1 MSFNINWD
9 NLQSDPRINDSIA
22 EFLQDQFDNL
32 TLPSF
37 ISNLQVLN
45 FNLGDIPPEIT
56 IRHIGDPFEE
66 FYNDG
71 NLEENE
77 NLKQQYEQ
85 EQPPQED
92 QEDNDYDYDSEE
104 DDDRLSTIAEGITM
118 MDLSTNTITSN
129 EQSPHHHQRPPI
141 RGGTTTSNSFGPP
154 TLTRSKDSFQSIL
167 GVQGI
172 LGTSNATNTSGSE
185 TPSHILNQNI
195 FSSRVI
201 PKITTKQEQIKQSE
215 KNVNDIQLIV
225 EIKYKGDLHIDL
237 LVTLLVNYPS
247 PNFISLPIKLH
258 VTDLFIHSIATI
270 AYLKHSVFFSFL
282 CDINDEFEP
291 HPTVSTPVGG
301 NIVDYF
307 VNDQNNNKERI
318 DILKKIR
325 IESEIG
331 EVENNVLRNVGK
343 VEKFLME
350 QLRNILRDEIAW
362 PSWICIDLNGDNE
375 DENEDE
381 EVEENGITT
390 N

>member
-1 MSFNINWD
+1 MSFDINWET
-9 NLQSDPRINDSIA
+9 LRSDPQINDSIA
-22 EFLQDQFDNL
+22 GFLQDQFDNL

-37 ISNLQVLN
+37 ISNLQVID

-66 FYNDG
+66 FF
-71 NLEENE
+71 NE
-77 NLKQQYEQ
+77 NKDETDNNSKDQPSFNKQNEQ
-85 EQPPQED
+85 
-92 QEDNDYDYDSEE
+92 NDDDYDS
-104 DDDRLSTIAEGITM
+104 DDDDDDDDKLSTIADGLTM
-118 MDLSTNTITSN
+118 MDLTTNTIASN
-129 EQSPHHHQRPPI
+129 DEQNLQRPPI
-141 RGGTTTSNSFGPP
+141 LPSSTTSLGPP
-154 TLTRSKDSFQSIL
+154 TLTRSKDSFQTIL

-172 LGTSNATNTSGSE
+172 LGSNNQTSGSGTE
-185 TPSHILNQNI
+185 TPSHFLNQQI
-195 FSSRVI
+195 LSSRVI
-201 PKITTKQEQIKQSE
+201 PKIITKDQKQISE

-258 VTDLFIHSIATI
+258 ITDLFIHSIATI
-270 AYLKHSVFFSFL
+270 AYLNNSVFFSFL
-282 CDINDEFEP
+282 CDINDELETTSNI
-291 HPTVSTPVGG
+291 HTPPAGGGGGG
-301 NIVDYF
+301 NFVDYYF
-307 VNDQNNNKERI
+307 NDSNNNKERI

-362 PSWICIDLNGDNE
+362 PSWICIDLNEE
-375 DENEDE
+375 DGE
-381 EVEENGITT
+381 
-390 N
+390 